1 MKLFSV
7 FIFGLLLSLSCL
19 AQSRENTSVS
29 FTLADRDRI
38 MRTEQKL
45 DAFQKSVDERF
56 ASLENSINERFVSL
70 ENSINE
76 RFESTNE
83 RFVSLEKR
91 MNDRFISL
99 EESINMRFEAQQKQL
114 DHIYTLLFFVLGAI
128 MSLIGFVIYDRRTA
142 IKPVQ
147 QEQEN
152 IIRVLRKYSEKN
164 NDLSEILK
172 NAGML

>member
-1 MKLFSV
+1 MK
-7 FIFGLLLSLSCL
+7 FISIFILSLFVSLTCL
-19 AQSRENTSVS
+19 AQERENTAIP

-45 DAFQKSVDERF
+45 DAFQKNID
-56 ASLENSINERFVSL
+56 ERFVSL
-70 ENSINE
+70 RNE
-76 RFESTNE
+76 ITTKFDAQQVQ
-83 RFVSLEKR
+83 FK
-91 MNDRFISL
+91 
-99 EESINMRFEAQQKQL
+99 AQQKQL
-114 DHIYTLLFFVLGAI
+114 DNIYTLMFFVLGAI

-152 IIRVLRKYSEKN
+152 IIRILRKYSEKN
-164 NDLSEILK
+164 NDLSDILK